1 MDTIYKRL
9 KEELRRLA
17 GDSMDEKVSVVSA
30 RVLSSK
36 EAIGETGRDDYPLL
50 KGKEAMVEA
59 VYKGVKGHAFTD
71 MPGGFE
77 GTVRDV
83 VMLSLDNNFERAVFI
98 STLNA
103 VMREAGLITGT
114 VHCRDD
120 EPGRCARELVPY
132 VKEKFGNPR
141 IAFVGFQPG
150 MIERLSEVFQMRV
163 LDLDEDNIGKK
174 KFGIVIEGP
183 EATEDVLSWGDII
196 LATGS
201 TCVNGSITRFVGHK
215 PVIFFG
221 VTGAGATKVMGFE
234 RYCRYGH

>member
-1 MDTIYKRL
+1 LEIYERL
-9 KEELRRLA
+9 KDELRRLA

-83 VMLSLDNNFERAVFI
+83 AMLSLDNNFERAVFI

-132 VKEKFGNPR
+132 VKERFGNPR

-201 TCVNGSITRFVGHK
+201 TCVNGSITRFVGRK
-215 PVIFFG
+215 PVVFFG